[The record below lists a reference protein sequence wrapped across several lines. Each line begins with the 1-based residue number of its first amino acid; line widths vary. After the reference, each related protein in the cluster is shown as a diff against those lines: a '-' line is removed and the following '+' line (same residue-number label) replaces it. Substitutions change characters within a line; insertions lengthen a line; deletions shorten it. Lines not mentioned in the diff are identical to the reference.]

1 MGAAFSRSLTPL
13 IEKGCAP
20 HVPNMVHRLALRHI
34 TVTPDVPGAAMAGAF
49 IQTRNRN
56 GGLKRRYAGINIRE
70 AGVAYADTQA
80 LS

>member
-34 TVTPDVPGAAMAGAF
+34 TVTPDDQGVAMAVAF
-49 IQTRNRN
+49 IQTRSQSN
-56 GGLKRRYAGINIRE
+56 GLKRRYAGMNIRE
-70 AGVAYADTQA
+70 AGAACADTQA